1 MELAGREGRGRRG
14 RPRWVIVL
22 AMVLLPSGG
31 VSGQDVPLTPS
42 ELDAA
47 VESIALQ
54 IRQIY
59 LFEDRAEAMAAHVE
73 ARAAAGDYR
82 GMTATAFQ
90 AAVTED
96 MLESSNDRHM
106 SLRWDPVTYQAAT
119 RGGASMRPEGP
130 TPEQIALASR
140 RAADANG
147 GVAEVRWFPERVG
160 YLRISQWHNLQFSRA
175 PLVAALRTLSDASA
189 IIFDVRAN
197 GGGDAGMVAFLQ
209 GYFMEPGKPLL
220 NFTNRSE
227 GTSFAR
233 SVAPRIEGD
242 RLPDDIPVWVLADG
256 GSGSASEDFAYTI
269 KHDGRG
275 RVIGERTAGAGHMNT
290 IRPVAPGFM
299 LSISWAGPISPVTG
313 SNWEGV
319 GVIPDAEVPAPLA
332 LDVALAEVYEQMAAE
347 AAGEADRARLERRAV
362 SLREAV
368 RAGEGA
374 DESLAE
380 FEGAYGS
387 QRVSVVGDHLRIGRA
402 TGPPRD
408 LRRVGEDRFRGILS
422 DLELRFLRENG
433 RVVAVEI
440 MNAGAPSGRIP
451 RGGAGG

>member
-1 MELAGREGRGRRG
+1 MKGTGRRG
-14 RPRWVIVL
+14 WGGWGMVL
-22 AMVLLPSGG
+22 AMVLLPVGG
-31 VSGQDVPLTPS
+31 VSGQNAPLTSS

-47 VESIALQ
+47 VESIATQ

-82 GMTATAFQ
+82 DMTATAFQ

-96 MLESSNDRHM
+96 MRESSNDRHM
-106 SLRWDPVTYQAAT
+106 SLRWDPEAYQAAT
-119 RGGASMRPEGP
+119 SGGAPTGPAGP
-130 TPEQIALASR
+130 TPEQIALAGR

-147 GVAEVRWFPERVG
+147 GVAEVD
-160 YLRISQWHNLQFSRA
+160 H
-175 PLVAALRTLSDASA
+175 VADAHVQKMSDAEA

-233 SVAPRIEGD
+233 SVAPEVEGD
-242 RLPDDIPVWVLADG
+242 RLPEDIPVWVLADG

-269 KHDGRG
+269 KHDRRG
-275 RVIGERTAGAGHMNT
+275 RVVGERTAGAGHMNT
-290 IRPVAPGFM
+290 IRPVAPGLL

-332 LDVALAEVYEQMAAE
+332 LEAALGEVYERMAAQATDE
-347 AAGEADRARLERRAV
+347 GDRARLERRAA
-362 SLREAV
+362 SLREMV
-368 RAGEGA
+368 RDGERT
-374 DESLAE
+374 DDSLAE
-380 FEGAYGS
+380 FEGAYGN

-402 TGPPRD
+402 GGPPRD
-408 LRRVGEDRFRGILS
+408 FRNVGEDRFQGILS
-422 DLELRFLRENG
+422 DLELRFFREEG
-433 RVVAVEI
+433 RVVAVEM
-440 MNAGAPSGRIP
+440 MNAGSPSGRIP
-451 RGGAGG
+451 RAGVGG

>member
-1 MELAGREGRGRRG
+1 MRTAAMGRSGWGG
-14 RPRWVIVL
+14 WVLVL
-22 AMVLLPSGG
+22 ATLLLPAGEA
-31 VSGQDVPLTPS
+31 SGQDTPLAPA
-42 ELDAA
+42 EIDAA
-47 VESIALQ
+47 VESIAAQ
-54 IRQIY
+54 IREIY

-96 MLESSNDRHM
+96 MRESSNDRHM
-106 SLRWDPVTYQAAT
+106 SLRWDPEAFHAAAGGRT
-119 RGGASMRPEGP
+119 RTGPGGP
-130 TPEQIALASR
+130 TPEQIALAGR

-147 GVAEVRWFPERVG
+147 GVAEVRWLPERVG
-160 YLRISQWHNLQFSRA
+160 YLRISQWHTLQFSRA
-175 PLVAALRTLSDASA
+175 PLVAALRTLSAA
-189 IIFDVRAN
+189 EAVIFDVRAN

-220 NFTNRSE
+220 NFTNRSQ

-233 SVAPRIEGD
+233 SVAPEVDGE
-242 RLPDDIPVWVLADG
+242 RLPDGIPVWVLADG

-319 GVIPDAEVPAPLA
+319 GVVPDVEVPAPLA
-332 LDVALAEVYEQMAAE
+332 LDAALAEVYERMAAD
-347 AAGEADRARLERRAV
+347 AADESDRARLERRAA
-362 SLREAV
+362 SLREVV
-368 RAGEGA
+368 RDGQSA

-380 FEGAYGS
+380 FEGAYGN
-387 QRVSVVGDHLRIGRA
+387 QRVSVIGDHLRIGRVG
-402 TGPPRD
+402 GPPRD
-408 LRRVGEDRFRGILS
+408 VRKVGEDRFQGILS
-422 DLELRFLRENG
+422 DLELRFFRENG
-433 RVVAVEI
+433 RVVAVEM
-440 MNAGAPSGRIP
+440 MNAGATSGRVP
-451 RGGAGG
+451 RAGAGG

>member
-1 MELAGREGRGRRG
+1 MRIAGMGRRG
-14 RPRWVIVL
+14 WAGWVMVF
-22 AMVLLPSGG
+22 AMALLPVGG
-31 VSGQDVPLTPS
+31 VSGQNAPLTPS

-47 VESIALQ
+47 VESIATQ

-82 GMTATAFQ
+82 DMTATAFQ

-96 MLESSNDRHM
+96 MRESSSDRHM
-106 SLRWDPVTYQAAT
+106 SLRWDPEAYRAAT
-119 RGGASMRPEGP
+119 SGGAPTGPAGP
-130 TPEQIALASR
+130 TPEQIALAGR

-147 GVAEVRWFPERVG
+147 GVAEVRWLPERVG
-160 YLRISQWHNLQFSRA
+160 YLRISQWHNLRFSRA
-175 PLVAALRTLSDASA
+175 PLVAALRTLSDAEA

-220 NFTNRSE
+220 NFTNRSQ

-233 SVAPRIEGD
+233 SVAPEVEGD
-242 RLPDDIPVWVLADG
+242 RLPEDIPVWVLADG

-269 KHDGRG
+269 KHDRRG
-275 RVIGERTAGAGHMNT
+275 RVVGERTAGAGHMNT
-290 IRPVAPGFM
+290 LRPVAPGFM

-332 LDVALAEVYEQMAAE
+332 LEAALAEVYERMAAQ
-347 AAGEADRARLERRAV
+347 ATDEADRSRLERRTA
-362 SLREAV
+362 SLREMV
-368 RAGEGA
+368 RDGEGT
-374 DESLAE
+374 DDSLAE
-380 FEGAYGS
+380 FEGAYGN
-387 QRVSVVGDHLRIGRA
+387 QRVSVVGDHLRIGRVG
-402 TGPPRD
+402 GPPRD
-408 LRRVGEDRFRGILS
+408 LLNVGEDRFQGILS
-422 DLELRFLRENG
+422 DLELRFFREDG
-433 RVVAVEI
+433 RVVAVEM
-440 MNAGAPSGRIP
+440 MNAGSPSGRIP
-451 RGGAGG
+451 RAGAGG